1 MSKASRPSD
10 GSDENIV
17 LFPPTST
24 PRRNSRDQIRMV
36 VNFETHPQSL
46 LLKSLPAAIPANKN
60 NITVNI
66 LFELCTIFYANFQ
79 IDITPHFI

>member
-1 MSKASRPSD
+1 
-10 GSDENIV
+10 
-17 LFPPTST
+17 
-24 PRRNSRDQIRMV
+24 MV

-46 LLKSLPAAIPANKN
+46 FLKSLPAAIPANKN

-66 LFELCTIFYANFQ
+66 LFEPCTIFYANLQ

>member
-1 MSKASRPSD
+1 
-10 GSDENIV
+10 
-17 LFPPTST
+17 
-24 PRRNSRDQIRMV
+24 MV

-46 LLKSLPAAIPANKN
+46 FLKSLPAAIPANKN

-66 LFELCTIFYANFQ
+66 LFGLVQFSIFYANFQ